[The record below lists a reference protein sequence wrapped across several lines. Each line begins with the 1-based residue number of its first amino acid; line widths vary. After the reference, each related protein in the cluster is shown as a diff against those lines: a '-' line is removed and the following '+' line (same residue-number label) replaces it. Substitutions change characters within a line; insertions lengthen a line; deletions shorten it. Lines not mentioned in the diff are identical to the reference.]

1 MKKVLIITLVAVLCI
16 AGGCFWY
23 FNFANSRNFSKV
35 EPVTQ
40 GDFKIGHINVC
51 GMSFGGKREIT
62 EAVLLKAARDN
73 NLDVLVI
80 EEFPMY
86 PIGSDSTFID
96 LFSSYFPYISI
107 KEECAVLSKSPI
119 WEHERKPYLGCSGTY
134 SSILVGPYDSQLR
147 IIGVHLRTTG
157 MSIVNNGRGV
167 DGNNDLARM
176 RQMMRENRKI
186 RILQAKSI
194 RKTLFKTDEPIII
207 AGDFNSMPYS
217 RVYRILKGDDL
228 ADSFIEAGAGKG
240 STYRLLKDKIR
251 IDYMLYSDDIECVG
265 AQIVDDKVSDHRMI
279 ISTFNRK

>member
-1 MKKVLIITLVAVLCI
+1 MKKVLIISLIVIVCF

-23 FNFANSRNFSKV
+23 FNFVNSRNFSDV
-35 EPVTQ
+35 TPVTQ
-40 GDFKIGHINVC
+40 GDLKIGSINVC

-62 EAVLLKAARDN
+62 EAVLLKACMDN
-73 NLDVLVI
+73 NLDILLI

-86 PIGSDSTFID
+86 PVGSDSVFIKS
-96 LFSSYFPYISI
+96 FCSYFPYISI
-107 KEECAVLSKSPI
+107 KGECAVLSKKPI
-119 WEHERKPYLGCSGTY
+119 WEHERKAYLGCSGSY
-134 SSILVGPYDSQLR
+134 SSILVGPKKSPVR

-186 RILQAKSI
+186 RIQQARSI
-194 RKTLFKTDEPIII
+194 RKTMFKTAEPFII
-207 AGDFNSMPYS
+207 AGDFNSLPGS

-228 ADSFIEAGAGKG
+228 SDSFMAAGQGKG

-251 IDYMLYSDDIECVG
+251 IDYMLYSNDIECVG
-265 AQIVDDKVSDHRMI
+265 AQIVDDKISDHRMI